1 MISLACLTYKT
12 VSNSIIL
19 WKLAFWQKWMP
30 HPKEK
35 KQQQR
40 ALLNSTKESK
50 THLGQFLVVLLLD
63 YTFTFSFTLSK
74 LVFVSLLLSVKIIY
88 VALDLV
94 LQYIIPEVKIFI
106 LKKLTETF
114 KAKHSE
120 KYLFWIM
127 PLKFLKNILEGII
140 SVKLLA
146 TSRLLEVGLHLRY
159 FSKTLIAN

>member
-1 MISLACLTYKT
+1 
-12 VSNSIIL
+12 
-19 WKLAFWQKWMP
+19 MP
-30 HPKEK
+30 HPKEE

-63 YTFTFSFTLSK
+63 YTFTFSFTLTK

-120 KYLFWIM
+120 KYLF
-127 PLKFLKNILEGII
+127 
-140 SVKLLA
+140 
-146 TSRLLEVGLHLRY
+146 
-159 FSKTLIAN
+159 

>member
-1 MISLACLTYKT
+1 MPFDKSECPA
-12 VSNSIIL
+12 
-19 WKLAFWQKWMP
+19 QK
-30 HPKEK
+30 K
-35 KQQQR
+35 KKQR

-50 THLGQFLVVLLLD
+50 THLEQFLVVLMLD

-88 VALDLV
+88 VVLHLL
-94 LQYIIPEVKIFI
+94 LQYIIPYGKIFI
-106 LKKLTETF
+106 LTKLTETF
-114 KAKHSE
+114 TAKHSE
-120 KYLFWIM
+120 KYLFWII

-146 TSRLLEVGLHLRY
+146 TSRLLEVGLHLRH